1 MAYREV
7 TVLEVKEVLRLWL
20 SGVPKKRI
28 ARQLG
33 FDAKTVRRYLA
44 VAQSHGLV
52 RQRGPSALD
61 PSTMRTSIS
70 SRLASSTLSRYSKL
84 PSINH
89 ASLSDVLPICTL
101 LSVVRAAQ
109 SASFMCFLR
118 RA

>member
-44 VAQSHGLV
+44 VAQAHGLFGSGV
-52 RQRGPSALD
+52 Q
-61 PSTMRTSIS
+61 
-70 SRLASSTLSRYSKL
+70 
-84 PSINH
+84 
-89 ASLSDVLPICTL
+89 VLWTIL
-101 LSVVRAAQ
+101 W
-109 SASFMCFLR
+109 
-118 RA
+118 